1 MTSSNNPISDN
12 SVSGIS
18 LDHFDNSVSPRSDF
32 FRYVNGGWL
41 KNFEIPADRSGYGT
55 FTLLRE
61 KSEAEVRQIIEELAT
76 QPALTGSN
84 AAKIGAL
91 YQSFM
96 DEERIESLGITPIQA
111 DIDRALAISDKSALL
126 ETMGSFEARGN
137 GGLFYI
143 GVEVDAH
150 DNNRYVLYMSQ
161 GGISLPD
168 EAYYREEQYA
178 PIREGFLS
186 HITRMLTLARVE
198 NPAEHA
204 KRVLDLETKIAKN
217 HFDQVKDRDMSLV
230 LNPYTFTELQELTPG
245 FDWQLWMKAA
255 VVPDRVMANLIVQQP
270 SHFVGITE
278 LLNNFDRDSW
288 SSWLTWHL
296 ISGSSAYLSQAF
308 VAENFDF
315 YGRTLSGTPELRER
329 WKRGVALVEGSLG
342 EAIGQEYV
350 ARHFP
355 PAAKERMIQLVQN
368 IIAAYRRD
376 ISNLSWMSE
385 ETKKRALEK
394 LSKFTPKIGYPDKWR
409 DYSKLTIVPDNLIAN
424 LEAVTKFSQEY
435 NFSKI
440 GTPIDR
446 QEWGMTPQT
455 VNAYYHPLYNEIVF
469 PAAILQPPFFNLL
482 ADDAINYGGIGA
494 VIGHEIGHG
503 FDDQGSKFDGD
514 GNLNNW
520 WSDEDRTRFEALTK
534 RLIDQYDVLH
544 PTEAPDVHVNGA
556 LTIGENI
563 GDLGGACVALEA
575 YQMSLQGREAPV
587 IDGFSGVQR
596 FFIGYAQNWNG
607 KLRPEEIR
615 RRIATDPHS
624 PEEFRANQI
633 LKNITEFYEAFDIQ
647 EGDALWIP
655 ESERVRIW

>member
-1 MTSSNNPISDN
+1 MTSSNNLL
-12 SVSGIS
+12 SGIA
-18 LDHFDNSVSPRSDF
+18 LDNFDLSVSPKSDF

-61 KSEAEVRQIIEELAT
+61 KSEEEVRQIIEDLAERE
-76 QPALTGSN
+76 AGMGSN
-84 AAKIGAL
+84 AAKIGEL
-91 YQSFM
+91 YRSFM
-96 DEERIESLGITPIQA
+96 DEERIERLGFSPIAA
-111 DIDRALAISDKSALL
+111 DINRALAIKDKSDLL
-126 ETMGSFEARGN
+126 ETMGTFEVRGI
-137 GGLFYI
+137 GGLFYM

-150 DNNRYVLYMSQ
+150 DNNRYVTYLSQ

-178 PIREGFLS
+178 PIREAFLS
-186 HITRMLTLARVE
+186 HVTKLLTLALIE
-198 NPAEHA
+198 NPAAHA
-204 KRVLDLETKIAKN
+204 ARILDLETKIAAN

-230 LNPYTFTELQELTPG
+230 LNPYTFAELQELTPR

-255 VVPDRVMANLIVQQP
+255 AVPERIMENLIVQQP
-270 SHFVGITE
+270 SHFAGIAE
-278 LLNNFDRDSW
+278 LLANLDRDAW

-296 ISGSSAYLSQAF
+296 VSGASAYLSQPF

-329 WKRGVALVEGSLG
+329 WKRGVSLVEGSLG

-355 PAAKERMIQLVQN
+355 PAAKERMSQLVQN
-368 IIAAYRRD
+368 IIAAYRKD
-376 ISNLSWMSE
+376 ISNLSWMSDT
-385 ETKKRALEK
+385 TKERALEK
-394 LSKFTPKIGYPDKWR
+394 LNKFTPKIGYPDKWR
-409 DYSKLTIVPDNLIAN
+409 DYSKLVIVPENLIAN

-446 QEWGMTPQT
+446 QEWAMTPQT

-469 PAAILQPPFFNLL
+469 PAAILQPPFFNLQ
-482 ADDAINYGGIGA
+482 ADDAVNYGAIGA

-520 WSDEDRTRFEALTK
+520 WSDTDRSRFEALTK
-534 RLIDQYDVLH
+534 TLIDQYEVLH
-544 PTEAPDVHVNGA
+544 PTGAPDVHVNGA

-575 YQMSLQGREAPV
+575 YQMSLEGREAPV
-587 IDGFSGVQR
+587 IDGFTGIQR

-615 RRIATDPHS
+615 RRIAMDPHS

-633 LKNITEFYEAFDIQ
+633 LKNITEFYKAFDIK
-647 EGDALWIP
+647 EGDPLWLP

>member
-1 MTSSNNPISDN
+1 MTHSENL
-12 SVSGIS
+12 VSGIA
-18 LDHFDNSVSPRSDF
+18 LDHFDTSISPKSDF

-61 KSEAEVRQIIEELAT
+61 KSEEEVHQIIEDLAKGAAT
-76 QPALTGSN
+76 PGSN
-84 AAKIGAL
+84 AAKIGDL
-91 YQSFM
+91 YRSFM
-96 DEERIESLGITPIQA
+96 DEKRIESLGINPIQA
-111 DIDRALAISDKSALL
+111 DIHRALSIKDKSDLL
-126 ETMGSFEARGN
+126 VTMGEFELRGI
-137 GGLFYI
+137 GGLFYL

-150 DNNRYVLYMSQ
+150 DNNRYVMYMSQ
-161 GGISLPD
+161 GGISLQD

-178 PIREGFLS
+178 PIREAFLI
-186 HITRMLTLARVE
+186 HATKMFTLANIE
-198 NPAEHA
+198 NPSEHA
-204 KRVLDLETKIAKN
+204 ARVLALETRIAAH

-230 LNPYTFTELQELTPG
+230 LNPYTFIGLQELTPG
-245 FDWQLWMKAA
+245 FDWFLWMKAA
-255 VVPDRVMANLIVQQP
+255 DVPQRVMENLIVQQP
-270 SHFVGITE
+270 AHFAGIAE
-278 LLNNFDRDSW
+278 LLNNFEREEW

-296 ISGSSAYLSQAF
+296 ISGASAFLSEAF
-308 VAENFDF
+308 VKENFDF
-315 YGRTLSGTPELRER
+315 YGRTLSGTPELRDR
-329 WKRGVALVEGSLG
+329 WKRGVSLVEGSLG

-355 PAAKERMIQLVQN
+355 LAAKERMNQLVQN
-368 IIAAYRRD
+368 IIEAYRRD

-385 ETKKRALEK
+385 ETKERALEK
-394 LSKFTPKIGYPDKWR
+394 LNKFTPKIGYPDKWR
-409 DYSKLTIVPDNLIAN
+409 DYSKLTIVPDNLISN
-424 LEAVTKFSQEY
+424 LEAVTKFGQEY

-469 PAAILQPPFFNLL
+469 PAAILQPPFFDLL
-482 ADDAINYGGIGA
+482 ADDAINYGAIGA

-520 WSDEDRTRFEALTK
+520 WSDADRARFEELTK
-534 RLIDQYDVLH
+534 KLIDQYEVLH
-544 PTEAPDVHVNGA
+544 PTEAPEVHVNGA

-575 YQMSLQGREAPV
+575 YQMSLEGRQAPV
-587 IDGFSGVQR
+587 LDGFTGVQR
-596 FFIGYAQNWNG
+596 FFIGYTQNWNG

-647 EGDALWIP
+647 EGDPLWLP
-655 ESERVRIW
+655 ETDRVRIW

>member
-1 MTSSNNPISDN
+1 MNLPESFL
-12 SVSGIS
+12 SGIA
-18 LDHFDNSVSPRSDF
+18 LDHFDPTISPKADF
-32 FRYVNGGWL
+32 FRYVNGAWL
-41 KNFEIPADRSGYGT
+41 KKFEIPADRSGYGT
-55 FTLLRE
+55 ITMLRE
-61 KSEAEVRQIIEELAT
+61 KSEAEVHAIIEDLAN
-76 QPALTGSN
+76 GSASSSEN
-84 AAKIGAL
+84 ASKIGDL
-91 YQSFM
+91 YRSFM
-96 DEERIESLGITPIQA
+96 DEERIEALGFSPIK
-111 DIDRALAISDKSALL
+111 DDLDRALQISNKEELL
-126 ETMGSFEARGN
+126 QTMGEFEARGS

-150 DNNRYVLYMSQ
+150 DNNRYVMYMSQ

-178 PIREGFLS
+178 PIREAFLE
-186 HITRMLTLARVE
+186 HITKMLTLAEVE
-198 NPAEHA
+198 EPAAHA
-204 KRVLDLETKIAKN
+204 KRVLELEAKIASH

-230 LNPYTFTELQELTPG
+230 LNPYTFAELEELTHG
-245 FDWQLWMKAA
+245 FDWQLWMSAA
-255 VVPDRVMANLIVQQP
+255 LVPTKVMENLIVQEP
-270 SHFVGITE
+270 SFFEGISQ
-278 LLNNFDRDSW
+278 LLNDFDQEAW
-288 SSWLTWHL
+288 SSWLAWHL
-296 ISGSSAYLSQAF
+296 ISGSAAYLSGAF

-329 WKRGVALVEGSLG
+329 WKRGVSLVEGALG
-342 EAIGQEYV
+342 EAIGEEYV

-355 PAAKERMIQLVQN
+355 PAAKERMSQLVEN

-376 ISNLSWMSE
+376 ITNLPWMSQ
-385 ETKKRALEK
+385 ETKKQALAK
-394 LSKFTPKIGYPDKWR
+394 LNKFTPKIGYPTKWR
-409 DYSKLTIVPDNLIAN
+409 DYSKLKIDSGDLMAN
-424 LEAVTKFSQEY
+424 LEAVTKFGQEY

-482 ADDAINYGGIGA
+482 ADDAINYGAIGS

-520 WSDEDRTRFEALTK
+520 WTEADRVKFEELTK
-534 RLIDQYDVLH
+534 KLVEQFDALH
-544 PTEAPDVHVNGA
+544 PSGAPDVHINGA
-556 LTIGENI
+556 LTVGENI

-575 YQMSLQGREAPV
+575 YQMSLAGATAP
-587 IDGFSGVQR
+587 ILDGFTGVQR

-607 KLRPEEIR
+607 KFRAEEVR

-633 LKNITEFYEAFDIQ
+633 LKNMSEFYSAFEVQ
-647 EGDALWIP
+647 EGDPLWLP